1 MKKVIMMATL
11 LLALASFV
19 GIGLAETEIITGEL
33 VDIDIAGEMYTIKT
47 ESEQGFRGSRSTFHV
62 DPKTTKKSGDLEIG
76 MKVQAEIDHNGH
88 AHWIKPL
95 EKTQK

>member
-1 MKKVIMMATL
+1 MKRIIIMATL
-11 LLALASFV
+11 LLMLASFV

-33 VDIDIAGEMYTIKT
+33 VDIAGEMYTVKT

-62 DPKTTKKSGDLEIG
+62 DPKSTKKSGDLKIG

-88 AHWIKPL
+88 AQWVKPL
-95 EKTQK
+95 EKILK